1 MSCNEY
7 FQYCL
12 VTFDGGP
19 ATYACVSFDTCNDCL
34 SNGCV
39 GFVCSTLTVGPGCT
53 CSPMNFSGVP
63 ITVTCGAPSDAG
75 VDAGADASPDAAG
88 E

>member
-1 MSCNEY
+1 
-7 FQYCL
+7 
-12 VTFDGGP
+12 
-19 ATYACVSFDTCNDCL
+19 
-34 SNGCV
+34 
-39 GFVCSTLTVGPGCT
+39 
-53 CSPMNFSGVP
+53 MNFSGVP